1 MKPAFDLSVY
11 LVTDPL
17 LNGGRAVE
25 NVVADAARG
34 GATMVQLRD
43 SVTPTRDL
51 VMIARRLVMLLRPL
65 AIPFIVNDRIDVAMI
80 SGADGVHVGQGD
92 MHARDARALM
102 GEDCILG
109 LSVANAAELEASR
122 DALDAVDYLGVGPV
136 FSTATKPDAGEAI
149 GLDGIA
155 WMRGASDLP
164 LVAIGGIDKTN
175 TAGIVRAGAD
185 GVAVVSA
192 IMNAPDPAGA
202 SAEILT
208 EVARGRGERR

>member
-17 LNGGRAVE
+17 INGGRAVE
-25 NVVADAARG
+25 NVVADAVRG

-149 GLDGIA
+149 GLDGIT

-208 EVARGRGERR
+208 EVAHGRGERR